1 MVLLEIDRKN
11 VIAVELE
18 RYAPRPIDMNR
29 VAGWIEALERMKIET
44 GKVQL
49 IKGNQRVKAG
59 QADHEPLVHAASI
72 LPDLPVFQRS
82 ASALLLKLRIL
93 DAS

>member
-29 VAGWIEALERMKIET
+29 VAGWIEALERMKIEA

-49 IKGNQRVKAG
+49 IKGSQSVMSRLCMRV
-59 QADHEPLVHAASI
+59 SI
-72 LPDLPVFQRS
+72 LPDFPVFQSS
-82 ASALLLKLRIL
+82 ASDLLLKLLIM
-93 DAS
+93 SES